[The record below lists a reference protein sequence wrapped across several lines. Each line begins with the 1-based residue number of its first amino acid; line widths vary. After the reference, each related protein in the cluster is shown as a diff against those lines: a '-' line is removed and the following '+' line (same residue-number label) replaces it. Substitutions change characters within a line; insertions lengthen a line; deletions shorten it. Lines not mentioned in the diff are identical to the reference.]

1 MPVAT
6 VQAPSIDLFS
16 EAVRQDPY
24 PAYEAVRRHGPVYFD
39 KGSKNHFVGRYADV
53 YGALIDTEHF
63 SSAHSGIEQTFM
75 GAVESTDAVRIRL
88 VKSML
93 REALSTKRVDAL
105 EGAVADAAKVAVGA
119 AVERGEF
126 ESRSALSAVVPAA
139 MFRTMLGLDEVDTLR
154 LLRWSDAMLLYGS
167 DARKYRS
174 RIPSLVRRAR
184 RRIAGD
190 PAEAAVREAAEF
202 FRGYFRVNRDR
213 YAEAWVANSMITVAE
228 SGILD
233 AEALVDLTMGFA
245 VASAETSTSLINNSV
260 NLLARDGDLHD
271 FLRGGDE
278 AVTSFVEEV
287 LRFASPVQ
295 RRPRVV
301 RSACEIGGVALK
313 EGDLVTLLI
322 GSAHRDP
329 EAFSDPDTFLPSRT
343 PNRHLAF
350 GMGARSCPGSQLG
363 RLEARHVLSE
373 LAAQTR
379 RVELARPDE
388 PLTYPAQLALR
399 QPMNLHVRAIP
410 S

>member
-1 MPVAT
+1 MEYIFAVPGEENLDLLESLRTSSIELVLTRHEQGAGFMAAT
-6 VQAPSIDLFS
+6 YGRLTGKAGVCLATL
-16 EAVRQDPY
+16 
-24 PAYEAVRRHGPVYFD
+24 GP
-39 KGSKNHFVGRYADV
+39 
-53 YGALIDTEHF
+53 GATNLT
-63 SSAHSGIEQTFM
+63 T
-75 GAVESTDAVRIRL
+75 
-88 VKSML
+88 
-93 REALSTKRVDAL
+93 
-105 EGAVADAAKVAVGA
+105 
-119 AVERGEF
+119 
-126 ESRSALSAVVPAA
+126 PAA
-139 MFRTMLGLDEVDTLR
+139 YAALGAFPLVIITGQKPIKTSKQAQFQIVDVVSLFTPLCKA
-154 LLRWSDAMLLYGS
+154 STQIVNGN
-167 DARKYRS
+167 